1 MLGLWINRF
10 EWVEV
15 HQAPDD
21 LLLAFRSM
29 TGVASVETRPD
40 GWTRVQPEADG
51 VAHSVLQEVVGR
63 GITSVRTGSPSL
75 EDVYLHVMGGR
86 GMEL

>member
-1 MLGLWINRF
+1 MSGI
-10 EWVEV
+10 
-15 HQAPDD
+15 
-21 LLLAFRSM
+21 
-29 TGVASVETRPD
+29 ASVETRPD
-40 GWTRVQPEADG
+40 GWSRVQPDADG
-51 VAHSVLQEVVGR
+51 VAHAVLGIVVGA